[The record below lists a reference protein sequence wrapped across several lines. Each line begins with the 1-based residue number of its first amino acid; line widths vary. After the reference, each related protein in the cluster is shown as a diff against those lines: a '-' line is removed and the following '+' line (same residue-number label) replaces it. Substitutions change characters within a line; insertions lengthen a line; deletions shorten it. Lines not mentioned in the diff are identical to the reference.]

1 MPKVF
6 VTRSVPDATLKSLRE
21 VGLEVDVYDSETPIP
36 RDELLERAPGY
47 DALLTLLSEKVDEEL
62 LGAAG
67 PSLKIIA
74 NFAVGY
80 NNIDVAA
87 CTARGV
93 AVSNTPD
100 VLTDTT
106 ADHAM
111 MLLLA
116 TARRAVEGDALVRS
130 GAWRGWAPNQLLGL
144 DVTGK
149 VLGIVGMGRIGRA
162 VAERAKGFKMKL
174 LYHNRSRDVSAE
186 TELGVSYRDL
196 RDLLKESDFVSVHAP
211 LTDET
216 HHLIGKAELGLMK
229 RTAVLV
235 NTSRGP
241 LVDERA
247 LVRALRE
254 GQIWG
259 AGLDVFE
266 DEPELTPG
274 LSELQSVVL
283 APHTGSATTGTRE
296 AMGRLCAEAIIAVLR
311 GERVPHLLNPE
322 VVKFSP

>member
-1 MPKVF
+1 MKRVF
-6 VTRSVPDATLKSLRE
+6 VTRSVPDATLKSLRDA
-21 VGLEVDVYDSETPIP
+21 GLEVDVYESETPIP
-36 RDELLERAPGY
+36 RGELLERVRGY
-47 DALLTLLSEKVDEEL
+47 DALLTLLSERVDEEL
-62 LGAAG
+62 LEAAG
-67 PSLKIIA
+67 PPLRIIA
-74 NFAVGY
+74 NFAVGH

-87 CTARGV
+87 CTACGV

-106 ADHAM
+106 ADHAL
-111 MLLLA
+111 MLLLGV
-116 TARRAVEGDALVRS
+116 ARRVIEGDALVRS
-130 GAWRGWAPNQLLGL
+130 GAWQGWAPNQLLGL
-144 DVTGK
+144 DVSGK
-149 VLGIVGMGRIGRA
+149 TLGIVGMGRIGRA
-162 VAERAKGFKMKL
+162 VAERAEGFKMRL
-174 LYHNRSRDVSAE
+174 LYHNRSRDEGAE

-196 RDLLKESDFVSVHAP
+196 HDLLGESDFVSIHAP

-216 HHLIGKAELGLMK
+216 HHLIGEAELGLMK

-247 LVRALRE
+247 LGRALRE

-274 LSELQSVVL
+274 LSELPNVVL

-296 AMGRLCAEAIIAVLR
+296 AMGRLCAEAVVAVLE

-322 VVKFSP
+322 VLEP

>member
-6 VTRSVPDATLKSLRE
+6 VTRSVPETTLKSLRDA
-21 VGLEVDVYDSETPIP
+21 GLEVDVYEAETPVP
-36 RDELLERAPGY
+36 RDELLERVPSY
-47 DALLTLLSEKVDEEL
+47 DALLTLLSERVDEEL
-62 LGAAG
+62 LAAAG
-67 PSLKIIA
+67 PELKIVA

-80 NNIDVAA
+80 NNVDVAA

-116 TARRAVEGDALVRS
+116 TARRATEGDALVRS

-144 DVTGK
+144 DVSGK

-162 VAERAKGFKMKL
+162 VAARAKGFGMRL
-174 LYHNRSRDVSAE
+174 LYHNRSRDEAAE
-186 TELGVSYRDL
+186 AELGASYCDL
-196 RDLLKESDFVSVHAP
+196 HDLLKESDFVSVHAP

-216 HHLIGKAELGLMK
+216 HHLIGEAELELMK

-254 GQIWG
+254 RQIWG

-266 DEPELTPG
+266 EEPELTLG
-274 LSELQSVVL
+274 LSELPNVVL

-296 AMGRLCAEAIIAVLR
+296 AMGRLCAEAIVGVLK
-311 GERVPHLLNPE
+311 GERIPHLLNPE
-322 VVKFSP
+322 VLKP

>member
-1 MPKVF
+1 MSKVF
-6 VTRSVPDATLKSLRE
+6 VTRSVPELTLKSLRDA
-21 VGLEVDVYDSETPIP
+21 GLEVDVYESETPVP
-36 RDELLERAPGY
+36 RDELLERVPGY

-62 LGAAG
+62 LEAAG
-67 PSLKIIA
+67 PQLEIIA

-80 NNIDVAA
+80 NNIDVPA

-106 ADHAM
+106 ADHTL

-130 GAWRGWAPNQLLGL
+130 GVWRGWAPNQLLGL
-144 DVTGK
+144 DVSGRT
-149 VLGIVGMGRIGRA
+149 LGIIGMGRIGRA
-162 VAERAKGFKMKL
+162 VAARAKGFGMRL
-174 LYHNRSRDVSAE
+174 IYHNRSRDEAAE
-186 TELGVSYRDL
+186 TELGASYRDL
-196 RDLLKESDFVSVHAP
+196 HNLLKESDFVSVHAP

-216 HHLIGKAELGLMK
+216 RYLLGEAELGMMK
-229 RTAVLV
+229 PTAVLV

-247 LVRALRE
+247 LERFLRE
-254 GQIWG
+254 GRIWG
-259 AGLDVFE
+259 AGLDVFGN
-266 DEPELTPG
+266 EPELSPG
-274 LSELQSVVL
+274 LRELPNVVL

-296 AMGRLCAEAIIAVLR
+296 AMGRLCAEAIIAVLK
-311 GERVPHLLNPE
+311 GERAPHLLNPE
-322 VVKFSP
+322 VVL